1 MGITLRLAPGPHR
14 CAMIHHM
21 IGIRRSKA
29 SNKQIDN
36 VDREQIIKLL
46 SMEYQTLREEILV
59 RTSGRFQFL
68 GLMTTAA
75 ALLTTGVV
83 SPSIFKNDQWIA
95 AALAAVVFI
104 FGVACFVYLGRRR
117 IAVSIKV
124 AEIEK
129 RINALVPAE
138 PGFSNVLDWESYYGE
153 LTLFQRIRL
162 ALFPRHP

>member
-1 MGITLRLAPGPHR
+1 MT
-14 CAMIHHM
+14 
-21 IGIRRSKA
+21 GIRRRRA

-36 VDREQIIKLL
+36 TDHDQIIKLL

-83 SPSIFKNDQWIA
+83 SPSIFKDDQLIA

-124 AEIEK
+124 AAIEK
-129 RINALVPAE
+129 RINAMVPAE
-138 PGFSNVLDWESYYGE
+138 PGFPDVLNWETYYGQ
-153 LTLFQRIRL
+153 LTLCQRIRL
-162 ALFPRHP
+162 ALFPNR